1 MLKGK
6 SETGFEF
13 ELDEEVLDDWELLE
27 LLERIDD
34 GDVTVLSKAVVSV
47 LGKDQYERLKDFIK
61 QRDGKIKVSIMMQEF
76 NSIMSAEK
84 ETKN

>member
-27 LLERIDD
+27 LLELLLP
-34 GDVTVLSKAVVSV
+34 VLS
-47 LGKDQYERLKDFIK
+47 L
-61 QRDGKIKVSIMMQEF
+61 
-76 NSIMSAEK
+76 
-84 ETKN
+84 